1 MHSLG
6 ENCSRFFEVRCLPL
20 RLRSGGREVLTQG
33 PGNPSVFLGGYI
45 LYQIPPSGG
54 MKMRDK
60 PWSLFLIILSF
71 ALFSP
76 TGCASRPD
84 ISGVWKGTIQAS
96 AAGGKGNWQGS
107 AELTLNQNGN
117 ALSGTLVFTHPQA
130 GRVQVPIT
138 SGIVSKDA
146 VTFSGQNQ
154 FPLGGSIQL
163 AFHGNVS
170 GTSLTGT
177 TDMTSRGLFGTVT
190 NSGPLILAK
199 Q

>member
-1 MHSLG
+1 LAGRSLIRFPHSGSPPKKSFQPELY
-6 ENCSRFFEVRCLPL
+6 
-20 RLRSGGREVLTQG
+20 RSSGREPL
-33 PGNPSVFLGGYI
+33 L
-45 LYQIPPSGG
+45 
-54 MKMRDK
+54 
-60 PWSLFLIILSF
+60 SLFRFQLKAGRFRCNSV
-71 ALFSP
+71 
-76 TGCASRPD
+76 PD

-96 AAGGKGNWQGS
+96 AAGGKDKWQGP

-117 ALSGTLVFTHPQA
+117 ALTGTLVFTHPQA

-163 AFHGNVS
+163 TFHGNVS

-190 NSGPLILAK
+190 NTGPLTLSR

>member
-1 MHSLG
+1 VEQRRLAG
-6 ENCSRFFEVRCLPL
+6 AVLLLFFFVGLSAAGCN
-20 RLRSGGREVLTQG
+20 S
-33 PGNPSVFLGGYI
+33 
-45 LYQIPPSGG
+45 IPNV
-54 MKMRDK
+54 
-60 PWSLFLIILSF
+60 
-71 ALFSP
+71 
-76 TGCASRPD
+76 
-84 ISGVWKGTIQAS
+84 SGVWKGTIQAS
-96 AAGGKGNWQGS
+96 APGGKGKWQGP

-117 ALSGTLVFTHPQA
+117 ALTGTLVFTHPQT
-130 GRVQVPIT
+130 GSVQVPIT

-163 AFHGNVS
+163 TFNGTVS

-190 NSGPLILAK
+190 NSGPLTVSR